1 MNFTKEINKL
11 EDQVEKEVSE
21 MKALE
26 AVMGNVQVRCGNI
39 YFIYADDEL
48 KYVGQRKIKDI
59 KSRLQ
64 NHFTGNGEKHGTGSQ
79 WKKFSAEREFGRRM
93 TFKTITIS
101 PDSFRTTI
109 EEELIKRLK
118 PAWNSQGKTNKMR

>member
-1 MNFTKEINKL
+1 
-11 EDQVEKEVSE
+11 

-26 AVMGNVQVRCGNI
+26 AIMENVEVRCGNI

-48 KYVGQRKIKDI
+48 KYIGQRKIKDI

-79 WKKFSAEREFGRRM
+79 WKKFSAEKESGSRM
-93 TFKTITIS
+93 TFKTITVA

-109 EEELIKRLK
+109 EEELIKRLE
-118 PAWNSQGKTNKMR
+118 PDWNSQGKT